1 MCFPELT
8 ITAAERGRVVW
19 VLPSSNWKLFRFK
32 TSISL
37 VFSFCIFEDI
47 SPADL
52 QSIFAGGFE
61 EDAGEELCA
70 GLHLEPLLDLFA
82 LACEAAREKK

>member
-1 MCFPELT
+1 MLS
-8 ITAAERGRVVW
+8 RVDHHCCREGEGG
-19 VLPSSNWKLFRFK
+19 LGPPKLK
-32 TSISL
+32 LEIMSIQDKFFF
-37 VFSFCIFEDI
+37 VFSFCIFEDV

-61 EDAGEELCA
+61 EDAGEELGA
-70 GLHLEPLLDLFA
+70 GLHLEALLDLFA

>member
-1 MCFPELT
+1 MLS
-8 ITAAERGRVVW
+8 RVDHHCCREGEGG
-19 VLPSSNWKLFRFK
+19 LGPPKLKLEIILIQDKYF
-32 TSISL
+32 L
-37 VFSFCIFEDI
+37 VFSFCIFEDV